1 MEERRSGG
9 WITGFVVG
17 ALVALAFALVIR
29 MLPESLFLETPWRVA
44 VYLAVAV
51 AAPPTVW
58 FLQWVARLR
67 NADERLVFTW
77 AAAGAMTFDG
87 LAIGFVPELY
97 GQTGQALAW
106 AASALLFAFASLII
120 AGQLMLGRVVP
131 AQVTTQA
138 ARGGQA

>member
-1 MEERRSGG
+1 VNELRGGGSG
-9 WITGFVVG
+9 TGFIVG

-29 MLPESLFLETPWRVA
+29 LLPDFLFLETSWRVA
-44 VYLAVAV
+44 VFVVCAL

-58 FLQWVARLR
+58 FLQGVARLR
-67 NADERLVFTW
+67 RLDERLVFTW

-87 LAIGFVPELY
+87 LAIGFVPDLY

-106 AASALLFAFASLII
+106 VGAALLFAFASLIV

-131 AQVTTQA
+131 AEVTSRTA
-138 ARGGQA
+138 